1 MARTKES
8 YFVTRITHFYKCNAD
23 MTYHLYDVKDI
34 SGNGTLSDETFV
46 TIATNNLTIK
56 PYKDATGMALP
67 SHR

>member
-1 MARTKES
+1 
-8 YFVTRITHFYKCNAD
+8 
-23 MTYHLYDVKDI
+23 MTYHLYDVQDI
-34 SGNGTLSDETFV
+34 SGDGTLSDETFV